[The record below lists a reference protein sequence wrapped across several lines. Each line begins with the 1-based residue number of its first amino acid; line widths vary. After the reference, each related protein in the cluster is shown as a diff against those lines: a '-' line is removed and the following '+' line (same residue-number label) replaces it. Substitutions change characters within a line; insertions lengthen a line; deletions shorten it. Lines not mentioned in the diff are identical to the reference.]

1 MKMIYLLAFIMTTQ
15 QALQHLFVT
24 NWDTIRADLK
34 KNILSKLYVIRT
46 RFINN
51 DGKLS
56 LDKKEEA
63 LKLAGYKVK
72 AEKQWFKN

>member
-1 MKMIYLLAFIMTTQ
+1 MIYLLAFIMTTQ